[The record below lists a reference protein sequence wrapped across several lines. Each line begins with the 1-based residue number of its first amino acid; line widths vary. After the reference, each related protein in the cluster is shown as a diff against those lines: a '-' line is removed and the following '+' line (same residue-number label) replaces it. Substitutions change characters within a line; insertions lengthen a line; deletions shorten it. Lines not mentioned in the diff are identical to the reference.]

1 MKFKVLV
8 TDKLEKEGIDILK
21 KYKEIEV
28 IEKDTM
34 GPEELKADIKNY
46 DAIIVRSATK
56 MKKDI
61 IEAADNLKVISRAGV
76 GVDNIDIPAAT
87 AKGIVVMNAPMGNTI
102 STAELAFALIIS
114 LARKIPFAYASMKEG
129 KWERSKFNGIEL
141 KGKTLGVIGLGRIG
155 AEVSKRARAFEMN
168 VLGFD
173 PYLSE
178 ERANDLGIVLSD
190 LNRIYK
196 ESDFITIH
204 TPLTDQTRGMIGKEQ
219 FAMMKKSLRIVN
231 AARGEIISEQALA
244 DALKEGVIA
253 GAAVDVYSKEPPFE
267 PRSPLLDAPNLVT
280 VPHLGASTEEAQ
292 FNVAMESAETVANFL
307 VHGVIVNS
315 MNMPSIN
322 KELFEEFKVYIKLA
336 ESLGS
341 LISQVVEGQ
350 VEEVTVSYEGDIS
363 HKDVSLLT
371 RAALKGLFQS
381 YMGESVN
388 YVNAVSMSQ
397 SQGISVVEKK
407 DPDFSSEYTNL
418 IRMNVRTTKET
429 MELWGCVYSSNVA
442 KIVKFNDYF
451 FELKPEGIF
460 LFIYNDDKP
469 GVVGK
474 VGTVLGNNSVNIAGL
489 MLGRDPKTK
498 LALSMVHIDSEISDK
513 VRKELESI
521 DAIKKLKVIKL

>member
-1 MKFKVLV
+1 
-8 TDKLEKEGIDILK
+8 
-21 KYKEIEV
+21 
-28 IEKDTM
+28 
-34 GPEELKADIKNY
+34 
-46 DAIIVRSATK
+46 
-56 MKKDI
+56 
-61 IEAADNLKVISRAGV
+61 
-76 GVDNIDIPAAT
+76 
-87 AKGIVVMNAPMGNTI
+87 
-102 STAELAFALIIS
+102 
-114 LARKIPFAYASMKEG
+114 
-129 KWERSKFNGIEL
+129 
-141 KGKTLGVIGLGRIG
+141 
-155 AEVSKRARAFEMN
+155 MN

-178 ERANDLGIVLSD
+178 ERAKDLGIELSD

-204 TPLTDQTRGMIGKEQ
+204 TPLTDQTRGMIGKNE
-219 FAMMKKSLRIVN
+219 FAMMKKTMRIVN

-253 GAAVDVYSKEPPFE
+253 GAAVDVYAKEPPFE
-267 PRSPLLDAPNLVT
+267 PRNPLLDAPNLIT

-381 YMGESVN
+381 FMGESVN

-418 IRMNVRTTKET
+418 IRLSVRTTKET

-451 FELKPEGIF
+451 FEMKPEGIF
-460 LFIYNDDKP
+460 LFIYNEDKP

-474 VGTVLGNNSVNIAGL
+474 IGTVLGNNSVNIAGL
-489 MLGRDPKTK
+489 MLGRDSKTK
-498 LALSMVHIDSEISDK
+498 IALSMVHIDSEISDK
-513 VRKELESI
+513 VKKELEAI

>member
-34 GPEELKADIKNY
+34 TPEELKEDIKNY
-46 DAIIVRSATK
+46 DGIIIRSATK
-56 MKKDI
+56 LKKDI
-61 IEAADNLKVISRAGV
+61 LEHADNLKVISRAGV

-87 AKGIVVMNAPMGNTI
+87 AKGIVVMNAPLGNTI
-102 STAELAFALIIS
+102 STAELAFSLIIS
-114 LARKIPFAYASMKEG
+114 LARKIPFAYASMKEN
-129 KWERSKFNGIEL
+129 KWERTKFTGTEL
-141 KGKTLGVIGLGRIG
+141 RGKTLGVIGLGRIG
-155 AEVSKRARAFEMN
+155 TEVAKRAKAFEMN
-168 VLGFD
+168 ILGFD

-178 ERANDLGIVLSD
+178 ERAKDLGIELSD
-190 LNRIYK
+190 LPRIYK

-204 TPLTDQTRGMIGKEQ
+204 TPLTEQTKGMIGKNEIE
-219 FAMMKKSLRIVN
+219 MMKKTVRIVN
-231 AARGEIISEQALA
+231 AARGEIVSEQALA
-244 DALKEGVIA
+244 DALKEGRIA

-267 PRSPLLDAPNLVT
+267 PRNPLLDAPNLVA

-292 FNVAMESAETVANFL
+292 FMVAMESAETVANFL

-341 LISQVVEGQ
+341 MISQVIEGQ

-381 YMGESVN
+381 FLGESVN

-397 SQGISVVEKK
+397 SRGITVTEKK

-418 IRMNVRTTKET
+418 IRMNVRTASES

-442 KIVKFNDYF
+442 KIVKFNEYF

-460 LFIYNDDKP
+460 LFIYNEDKP

-474 VGTVLGNNSVNIAGL
+474 IGTILGGNNVNIAGL
-489 MLGRDPKTK
+489 MLGRNTKTK
-498 LALSMVHIDSEISDK
+498 LALSLVQIDSAIDEK
-513 VRKELESI
+513 VRKELEGI
-521 DAIKKLKVIKL
+521 DAVKTLKVVKL